1 MKTTNLLLLLAV
13 IAIPLTAQENPI
25 FPEPD
30 EHSVAFWDFSRQS
43 DGQFEDESGF
53 GSTVALKA
61 MEKAKLPQ
69 VTSDGLLFD
78 GKGGY
83 AEINGGEA
91 LRITGGDFSIDII
104 FKSDS
109 AEALQ
114 NKPVAYLAGNKSLSE
129 KRGFALALSNWQKNH
144 VVFYYAL
151 NGQAEALEGAFEKS
165 ILKTGVFHH
174 LQVSFS
180 EKRLSLFL
188 NGIKLAEK
196 ELPGPVSLVNS
207 RRIRL
212 GIYPAPWQRDKQDQL
227 IVNGFEGCIRLLRFS
242 DKGRTGK

>member
-1 MKTTNLLLLLAV
+1 MKKPNLFLLLAL
-13 IAIPLTAQENPI
+13 IAMPLTAQENQI

-30 EHSVAFWDFSRQS
+30 EHTVAFWNFNWQS
-43 DGQFEDESGF
+43 DGPFDDESGF
-53 GSTVALKA
+53 GNMITLKA
-61 MEKAKLPQ
+61 MEGAKLPQ
-69 VTSDGLLFD
+69 VTTDGLLFD

-91 LRITGGDFSIDII
+91 LRITGGDFSLDII

-129 KRGFALALSNWQKNH
+129 KRGFALALSNWQKPH

-151 NGQAEALEGAFEKS
+151 NGQAQALEGAFAKN
-165 ILKTGVFHH
+165 ILKTGAFHH

-180 EKRLSLFL
+180 EKRLALFL
-188 NGIKLAEK
+188 NGVKLAEK
-196 ELPGPVSLVNS
+196 ELPEPISLVNS

-242 DKGRTGK
+242 DKGRMGK